1 MEEALV
7 ALLLADTSLSALVGM
22 RIHWGVRP
30 QGEALPGVTLFRT
43 DGADQP
49 TYAGPDGLGDSH
61 VQADCWAETYA
72 SAKAVARAL
81 KAAAAG
87 RHGATLKGVFVQS
100 ERDTQEHVPPALI
113 FRVSIDLRVLH
124 QA

>member
-7 ALLLADTSLSALVGM
+7 ALFLADAALAGLIGS

-43 DGADQP
+43 DGAEGRIY
-49 TYAGPDGLGDSH
+49 TGGDGFADSI

-72 SAKAVARAL
+72 AAKGVARAL
-81 KAAAAG
+81 KAAAVG
-87 RHGATLKGVFVQS
+87 RHGAVLKGVFVES
-100 ERDTQEHVPPALI
+100 ERDGTEHAPPN
-113 FRVSIDLRVLH
+113 FYYRVTIDLRVLH